1 MPKPSWEKPLSKRFV
16 NRSLRFG
23 CALAACGVALLLAAC
38 GASTPR
44 QAEAGSPET
53 VVPGDTAQP
62 AAPAAQAPAP
72 AGKAAAPAAQTAA
85 SAASTDQRR
94 HGHKASKA
102 EEASASAETAESA
115 PVPEAAQQSYD
126 RALAAMRSKDWLSAQ
141 VELEQLAHDHPDYVG
156 PEVNLGIVY
165 LHIDKDGEARAA
177 LDRALTIEPSH
188 PAANLELGILLRR
201 QGHFEEAEKA
211 YRRAL
216 AGDPNYALA
225 HYNLAIL
232 LDVYLRRPDEA
243 LEHYEFYQKSLA
255 EPDKTVAGWLIDLR
269 RRIGNGNAPRVAQDG
284 NGSPPQVAQ
293 DGNAD
298 ASRVAKEEVT
308 Q

>member
-1 MPKPSWEKPLSKRFV
+1 MSKRFAS
-16 NRSLRFG
+16 RSLRFG
-23 CALAACGVALLLAAC
+23 CGLAAVGVALLLAAC

-44 QAEAGSPET
+44 QAEVRPPEK
-53 VVPGDTAQP
+53 VVPQQKAQS
-62 AAPAAQAPAP
+62 AAPAAQTAAPEAQAVAP
-72 AGKAAAPAAQTAA
+72 EGQAAAPAAQTAPL
-85 SAASTDQRR
+85 AAGTHKRR
-94 HGHKASKA
+94 HGRKASKA
-102 EEASASAETAESA
+102 EEATASAEAAEPA

-126 RALAAMRSKDWLSAQ
+126 RALAAMRSEDWLSAQ

-156 PEVNLGIVY
+156 PQVNLGIVY
-165 LHIDKDGEARAA
+165 LHIDKDDEARAA
-177 LDRALTIEPSH
+177 LDRALAIEPNH

-216 AGDPNYALA
+216 TGDPSYALA
-225 HYNLAIL
+225 HYNLAVL

-255 EPDKTVAGWLIDLR
+255 EPDKTVAGWIIDLR
-269 RRIGNGNAPRVAQDG
+269 RRIGKGDAARVAQEG
-284 NGSPPQVAQ
+284 NGGASRVAQ

-298 ASRVAKEEVT
+298 ASRVAKEEGT